1 MDREQFDALTRLAA
15 TRGSRRAAIG
25 ALLGSVLVSQDALA
39 KGGKHHHHKG
49 NKPPRPRICYPGDKC
64 VPGTAHTNTQCDF
77 SNSDVFVGLDA
88 QSSNLSGSN
97 FTNADLRGADL
108 RAVNLSDSCLVN
120 ADLRDAIIDEST
132 NFHRV
137 LFCNTTMPDGSVLN
151 AGCERNRRCC
161 PIVPPPCGPNS
172 GCLGGPCDN
181 AGDCFCVSSV
191 EGVGACVSDFF
202 ANCDAEPCESSDDCP
217 NGGLCV
223 DVTSEQC
230 CGGSPSSAV
239 CFPPQS
245 ICGVGIAVAS
255 GRRSSRAGWRNSASS
270 R

>member
-108 RAVNLSDSCLVN
+108 RAVNLSDSCLI
-120 ADLRDAIIDEST
+120 DATLAGATVDAST
-132 NFHRV
+132 NLHRAR
-137 LFCNTTMPDGSVLN
+137 FCNTVMPDGSI
-151 AGCERNRRCC
+151 R
-161 PIVPPPCGPNS
+161 
-172 GCLGGPCDN
+172 D
-181 AGDCFCVSSV
+181 
-191 EGVGACVSDFF
+191 
-202 ANCDAEPCESSDDCP
+202 DDCDRP
-217 NGGLCV
+217 
-223 DVTSEQC
+223 TPC
-230 CGGSPSSAV
+230 CSGQGRGSPGTCPGGRCFGYSPNACGDGCICDGHTCLKCVGNDEV
-239 CFPPQS
+239 CQP
-245 ICGVGIAVAS
+245 GVIECCSPTVACLQFCTS
-255 GRRSSRAGWRNSASS
+255 VGCQFLCNVI
-270 R
+270 